1 MQRVRAKWK
10 VAICCTRTQNIA
22 CRQKLLQTFFPT
34 LSFLLLGKPK
44 PRLIV
49 TCPYHPSLVEN
60 SDPNRLAV
68 ACLPG
73 TPDTIQLLN
82 SYVGHWA
89 MWMQYKCA
97 LPIPGTISRPRVPLG
112 FHQSSISLPVVFEIE
127 WNGGLKVSVVCLLLV
142 SIQHG
147 LIMTG
152 VGFFTCAGSV
162 RKIICSTLMVC
173 VCV

>member
-1 MQRVRAKWK
+1 MYSYRNTTGLGKVKSSHMSHTGTKCCMQTETAPD
-10 VAICCTRTQNIA
+10 
-22 CRQKLLQTFFPT
+22 LSPT

-73 TPDTIQLLN
+73 IPDTIQLLN
-82 SYVGHWA
+82 SWVGHWA

-97 LPIPGTISRPRVPLG
+97 LPIPSTISRPRVSLG
-112 FHQSSISLPVVFEIE
+112 FHQSSISPPAVFEIE
-127 WNGGLKVSVVCLLLV
+127 WSGGLKMSVVCLFV
-142 SIQHG
+142 
-147 LIMTG
+147 TG
-152 VGFFTCAGSV
+152 VNPAWSHNDRCWLFYLCWFCTENH
-162 RKIICSTLMVC
+162 L
-173 VCV
+173 